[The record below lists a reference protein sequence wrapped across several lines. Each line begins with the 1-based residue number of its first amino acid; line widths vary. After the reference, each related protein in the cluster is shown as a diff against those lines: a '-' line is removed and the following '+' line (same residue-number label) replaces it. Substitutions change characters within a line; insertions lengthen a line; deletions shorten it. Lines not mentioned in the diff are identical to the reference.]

1 MTRQRASQIARRA
14 EGRCE
19 LCGRQPLA
27 ISQTTGQAASRC
39 APCLER
45 QRQKSAK
52 HYAKAHPG
60 ALKRGDA
67 LRSAFHGGRAITRK
81 AETRSSHEL
90 PWWFNTETF
99 YTEAAKRFPHTG
111 QQVPMSTRLWNPAKG
126 RRQA

>member
-60 ALKRGDA
+60 ALKRGEA
-67 LRSAFHGGRAITRK
+67 LRASYTGGRAVAPK
-81 AETRSSHEL
+81 AAKSVTDS
-90 PWWFNTETF
+90 WWLNPSTF
-99 YTEAAKRFPHTG
+99 YQEAAKRFPHTG